1 MSCYVYAK
9 CAKHPA
15 ANETV
20 VPIFAWQG
28 SGLLTRWVLVQQTEA
43 GPVRRT
49 HLLCLSLRWKG
60 LFLLW
65 IGCTEDLSWSYC
77 QVGCNKKVQVHSQMS
92 QSSRTLVTVFYSVC
106 FRTKCYILRLLNG
119 ISWVFVKAGPGRES
133 CLWVA
138 FEKILKNSNNG
149 NYAWLQLLGLMKSG

>member
-1 MSCYVYAK
+1 MLSVRSILLRMKLSFPFLHGKAVAFSQGEFSCNRLKQALSEELTYYVCHY
-9 CAKHPA
+9 
-15 ANETV
+15 
-20 VPIFAWQG
+20 
-28 SGLLTRWVLVQQTEA
+28 
-43 GPVRRT
+43 
-49 HLLCLSLRWKG
+49 RWKG

-119 ISWVFVKAGPGRES
+119 IS
-133 CLWVA
+133 
-138 FEKILKNSNNG
+138 
-149 NYAWLQLLGLMKSG
+149 